1 MKTKYLIL
9 IFFYSSFIFSQEVEF
24 NSKIEYE
31 MNFMLNNY
39 NAVLLYNT
47 EKSIFTY
54 YDLAKDNEK
63 TDDEGNINITVADTI
78 SHIVYNNII
87 EKKLYNYTCLF
98 SPKKHDWVEEST
110 PNFNWITMNETK
122 TINNLLCNKATCT
135 FRGRN
140 YTAWYSPEIKN
151 DFGPWKFQGLLGLI
165 LEVYDS
171 ENEVHF
177 IVKKISIPFNFSIA
191 INPINTI
198 PFDKVKQIQKEKT
211 DELIQKMESKQERG
225 FSIKVK
231 VNNKQQIERE

>member
-1 MKTKYLIL
+1 MKTINFIL
-9 IFFYSSFIFSQEVEF
+9 IFFYSSLLFSQKVEF

-31 MNFMLNNY
+31 MNFLLKNY

-47 EKSIFTY
+47 EKSVFTY
-54 YDLAKDNEK
+54 SDLANDDEK

-78 SHIVYNNII
+78 SHLVYNNII
-87 EKKLYNYTCLF
+87 EKKLYNYTCIF
-98 SPKKHDWVEEST
+98 SPKKHEWVEEST
-110 PNFNWITMNETK
+110 PDFNWIKINGTK

-151 DFGPWKFQGLLGLI
+151 DYGPWKFSGLPGLI
-165 LEVYDS
+165 LEIYDS

-177 IVKKISIPFNFSIA
+177 LVKRISIPFDCSVVIKPN
-191 INPINTI
+191 NTI
-198 PFDKVKQIQKEKT
+198 PYDKVRLIQKEKT
-211 DELIQKMESKQERG
+211 DEFIKKMESKQERG

-231 VNNKQQIERE
+231 VNSQQQIERE